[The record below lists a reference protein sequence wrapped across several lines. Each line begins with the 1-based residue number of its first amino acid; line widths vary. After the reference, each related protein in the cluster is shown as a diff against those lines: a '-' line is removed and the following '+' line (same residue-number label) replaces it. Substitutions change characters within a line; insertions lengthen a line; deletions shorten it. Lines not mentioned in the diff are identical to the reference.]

1 MTQKR
6 ILVVDDDPHIRL
18 LYQTELEECGYA
30 VETMDSAARLLGS
43 SRSESY
49 DLIVLDIEMPEMT
62 GIDALQSL
70 RRQLPETRLVINSA
84 YNIYKSDFQTWLAD
98 DYLVKSSDLS
108 ELKESIARLLE

>member
-18 LYQTELEECGYA
+18 LYQTELEECGYR
-30 VETMDSAARLLGS
+30 VETMDSAVKLLQAGPP
-43 SRSESY
+43 ESF

-62 GIDALQSL
+62 GIEALQEL
-70 RRQLPETRLVINSA
+70 RKKLPDTRVVINSA
-84 YNIYKSDFQTWLAD
+84 YSIYKADFQTWLAD

-108 ELKESIARLLE
+108 ELKESIAKLLE